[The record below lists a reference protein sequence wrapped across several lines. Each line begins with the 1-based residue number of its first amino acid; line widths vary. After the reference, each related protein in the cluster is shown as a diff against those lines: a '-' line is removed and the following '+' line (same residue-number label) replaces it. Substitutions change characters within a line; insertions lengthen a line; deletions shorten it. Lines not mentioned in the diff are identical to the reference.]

1 MTDLMKQILL
11 YYLPGVNLLAF
22 ALSGLDKRAA
32 VKGRRRVPEARLLFL
47 AAAGGG
53 IGLFLSMEFFRHK
66 TQKSLFRIGVPL
78 ILLIQI
84 LLFATFLYL
93 RYYA

>member
-1 MTDLMKQILL
+1 MTDLLKQVAL
-11 YYLPGVNLLAF
+11 YYLLGVNLLAF
-22 ALSGLDKRAA
+22 AVSGLDKRAA

-66 TQKSLFRIGVPL
+66 TQKPAFRIGVPL
-78 ILLIQI
+78 IILAQL
-84 LLFATFLYL
+84 LLFAAFLYL
-93 RYYA
+93 RYYD

>member
-1 MTDLMKQILL
+1 MTDLLKQVAL
-11 YYLPGVNLLAF
+11 YYLLGVNLLAF
-22 ALSGLDKRAA
+22 AVSGLDKRAA

-66 TQKSLFRIGVPL
+66 TQKSAFRIGVPL
-78 ILLIQI
+78 IILAQL
-84 LLFATFLYL
+84 LLFAAFLYL
-93 RYYA
+93 RYYD